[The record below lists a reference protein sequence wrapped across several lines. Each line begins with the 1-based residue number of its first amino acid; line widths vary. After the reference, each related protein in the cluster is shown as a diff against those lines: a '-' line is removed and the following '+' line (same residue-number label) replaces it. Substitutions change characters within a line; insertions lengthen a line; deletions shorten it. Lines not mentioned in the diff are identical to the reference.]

1 MLVRIALN
9 LSDMQKQENVDSV
22 MRNLQIRKKLR
33 ATKIHL
39 AMSVSNK
46 NARIWKMQT
55 VRNSSHVDTHAKVST
70 ENKNAYLV
78 STLSVSQ
85 RSGKKQSKL
94 ETFKTTQK
102 FCKRE

>member
-1 MLVRIALN
+1 MIRIFALDVERSLIMLVRIALN

-46 NARIWKMQT
+46 NARI
-55 VRNSSHVDTHAKVST
+55 
-70 ENKNAYLV
+70 
-78 STLSVSQ
+78 
-85 RSGKKQSKL
+85 
-94 ETFKTTQK
+94 
-102 FCKRE
+102 